1 MRIGGRILWGLRAAC
16 AIGVSP
22 AAERTMALAKPGL
35 TVKPLHLEGVCAK
48 GAPQVVLRGLVAR
61 NVGRVASAIEARS
74 DVEWMHP
81 SQGCADVRPGG
92 RCPFEVQIDCGAFAG
107 SLAPVASG
115 GLRIFAPQ
123 ANSGVDVGVRIR
135 LTR

>member
-1 MRIGGRILWGLRAAC
+1 MRMGGKILWGLMVAC
-16 AIGVSP
+16 AVGASS
-22 AAERTMALAKPGL
+22 AAERGVGLARPGL

-48 GAPQVVLRGLVAR
+48 GAQQVVLRGLVAR
-61 NVGRVASAIEARS
+61 NVGRVASGIEARS

-92 RCPFEVQIDCGAFAG
+92 RCPFEVQVDCGVFVG